1 MAITAYT
8 SKDVRMLARTGIV
21 VVKFLRRERP
31 RRQRPEAG
39 PDWDGGMFRVMICTL
54 CPTILFSPS
63 GVIGMNFR
71 RIQKGK
77 RRTFRTRA
85 VNSNIV
91 TVWDVLWQNW
101 RCIPID
107 HISHVDYT
115 KIGSRFDDNELIS
128 LIKQVKQTHP
138 EYTYNLYDTPVELF
152 FNVFSN
158 EYSKIGPAEKYKIM
172 DNKTNKRPSIC
183 KLYEVALENYKKQL
197 QQILKGKKVQKPVQN
212 ELMIKGQK
220 FTVDAEG
227 FLEGDPKTWS
237 PQQLEALMKA
247 FAKNYNS
254 FEGVEDDALEN
265 LDDGRIIS
273 MFENFIKIDGN
284 KYLKSINGKIKVF

>member
-1 MAITAYT
+1 MPLNAYT
-8 SKDVRMLARTGIV
+8 ASDVRMLARTGIV
-21 VVKFLRRERP
+21 VVKFLRSERP
-31 RRQRPEAG
+31 RRQRLEAG
-39 PDWDGGMFRVMICTL
+39 PEWAGGMFRVMICTL

-77 RRTFRTRA
+77 RRTYRTKA
-85 VNSNIV
+85 VASNVV

-101 RCIPID
+101 RCIKID
-107 HISHVDYT
+107 HILNMDYT
-115 KIGSRFDDNELIS
+115 KIGSKFDDTELIS
-128 LIKQVKQTHP
+128 LIKQVKLSHP

-158 EYSKIGPAEKYKIM
+158 EYRNLGPSEKYKIM
-172 DNKTNKRPSIC
+172 DSKTNKRPSIC
-183 KLYEVALENYKKQL
+183 KLYEVALDNYKKQL
-197 QQILKGKKVQKPVQN
+197 NQILKGKTVQKPIQN

-220 FTVDAEG
+220 FTVDPDG

-237 PQQLEALMKA
+237 PDQLEALMKT
-247 FAKNYNS
+247 FGKNYNT
-254 FEGVEDDALEN
+254 FEDVQDDAVEN
-265 LDDGRIIS
+265 LDDNRIIS

-284 KYLKSINGKIKVF
+284 RYLKSINGRIKVV